1 MFSAVLP
8 SFVLVA
14 LAEIGDKSQ
23 LVCMTLAARHRPAP
37 VFLGACLAFA
47 LLDAL
52 AVAFGAGIA
61 VLVPDRILALAVAAL
76 FAAFG
81 LGALLRPEQEEED
94 APEVEATRGPNAFLA
109 TFLLVFVAEFGDKTQ
124 LAVAG
129 LAAETAPAAVWVG
142 ATAALCVVSGLGV
155 LAGRTLVG
163 RLPVSWLH
171 RGAGVLFLAF
181 AAVALLQ
188 AFRG

>member
-1 MFSAVLP
+1 MFTAALP

-23 LVCMTLAARHRPAP
+23 LVCMTLATRHRPAP

-52 AVAFGAGIA
+52 AVVFGAGIA
-61 VLVPDRILALAVAAL
+61 ALVPERMLALAVAGL

-81 LGALLRPEQEEED
+81 LGALRRPEAGDE
-94 APEVEATRGPNAFLA
+94 PELEAARGRNAFLA
-109 TFLLVFVAEFGDKTQ
+109 TLLLVFVAEFGDKTQ

-129 LAAETAPAAVWVG
+129 LAAETTPAAVWLG
-142 ATAALCVVSGLGV
+142 ATAALCAVSGVGV
-155 LAGRTLVG
+155 LAGRSLLG
-163 RLPVSWLH
+163 RLPLAWLH
-171 RGAGVLFLAF
+171 RAAGVLFLTF

>member
-1 MFSAVLP
+1 MFTAALP

-23 LVCMTLAARHRPAP
+23 LVCMTLASRHRPAP

-52 AVAFGAGIA
+52 AVVFGAGIA
-61 VLVPDRILALAVAAL
+61 ALVPERILALAVAGL

-81 LGALLRPEQEEED
+81 LSALLQRGEHADESEI
-94 APEVEATRGPNAFLA
+94 ATTRGPNAFLA
-109 TFLLVFVAEFGDKTQ
+109 TLLLVFVAEFGDKTQ

-129 LAAETAPAAVWVG
+129 LATEAAPAAVWLG
-142 ATAALCVVSGLGV
+142 ATAALCAVSGVGV
-155 LAGRTLVG
+155 VAGRTLLG
-163 RLPVSWLH
+163 RLPVTWLH
-171 RGAGVLFLAF
+171 RGAGVLFLTF
-181 AAVALLQ
+181 AAFALLQ